1 MFRPSLRSSVT
12 TLAAAVVLVGGAS
25 LASYATTNHGHG
37 AGAATATPKTIK
49 FHFGSPGKTF
59 NTTNPVHLFTA
70 KVPKGTYEV
79 GLSGLLLDQ
88 AGGSTDNYTCL
99 LSDKKTILKLLG
111 GSGPNPDFSRV
122 YALDGAS
129 QSDGGFAFGLVDSTN
144 PVAKVDRPNI
154 VYGCILSG
162 TGPYVVGRTPT
173 FTLTPVKVTSKS
185 GTPLPIAKSQARRLV
200 GALR

>member
-37 AGAATATPKTIK
+37 AGAATGTPKTIK
-49 FHFGSPGKTF
+49 FHLASPGKTY

-79 GLSGLLLDQ
+79 GLSGIVLDQ
-88 AGGSTDNYTCL
+88 SGGGTDNYTCL
-99 LSDKKTILKLLG
+99 LADKRTILKLLT
-111 GSGPNPDFSRV
+111 SPGPDPDFSRV
-122 YALDGAS
+122 YAIDGAS
-129 QSDGGFAFGLVDSTN
+129 QSDGSYTFGIVDSTN
-144 PVAKVDRPNI
+144 PVAKIDRPNI

-173 FTLTPVKVTSKS
+173 FTLTPVKVTTKS
-185 GTPLPIAKSQARRLV
+185 GTPLPVAKSQARRLL
-200 GALR
+200 GSLR

>member
-25 LASYATTNHGHG
+25 LASYAATNHGHG
-37 AGAATATPKTIK
+37 AGAAATTPKTIK
-49 FHFGSPGKTF
+49 FHLGAPGKSYSTA
-59 NTTNPVHLFTA
+59 NPVHLFTA

-88 AGGSTDNYTCL
+88 SAGATDNYTCL
-99 LSDKKTILKLLG
+99 LSDKRTILKLLG
-111 GSGPNPDFSRV
+111 SPGPNPDFSRV
-122 YALDGAS
+122 YAIDGAS
-129 QSDGGFAFGLVDSTN
+129 QSEGTYVFGLVDSTN

-173 FTLTPVKVTSKS
+173 FTLTPVKVTAKS
-185 GTPLPIAKSQARRLV
+185 GTPLPVAKSQAHRLL
-200 GALR
+200 GTLR